1 MPMVIENIS
10 YTIREKEKDN
20 GVSSLDELMEE
31 INIDIDTAV
40 LAKEKVG
47 LYDKETSRGELL
59 EVWAVELS
67 TNYTVQG
74 LSRIMEYYG
83 LSRRKLRKDEMV
95 QTIVMYEDNPEN
107 WELVEKRRRL
117 WENIEELAQD
127 SYLSKYVSF

>member
-1 MPMVIENIS
+1 MVIENIS

-31 INIDIDTAV
+31 INIDIDTVV
-40 LAKEKVG
+40 LAKENVG
-47 LYDKETSRGELL
+47 LSDEETSRGELM

>member
-1 MPMVIENIS
+1 MVIENIS

-20 GVSSLDELMEE
+20 GVSSLDELMKE
-31 INIDIDTAV
+31 INTDIDTAV
-40 LAKEKVG
+40 LAREKSG
-47 LYDKETSRGELL
+47 ISDEETSRCELM
-59 EVWAVELS
+59 EVWAVNLS

-95 QTIVMYEDNPEN
+95 QTIVMFEDDPEN

>member
-20 GVSSLDELMEE
+20 GVIGLDELMEE
-31 INIDIDTAV
+31 INTDIDAAV
-40 LAKEKVG
+40 LAREEGG
-47 LYDKETSRGELL
+47 LSGEETSRGELM

-95 QTIVMYEDNPEN
+95 QTIVMYEDDPEN

>member
-1 MPMVIENIS
+1 MVIENIS

-31 INIDIDTAV
+31 INTDIDTAV
-40 LAKEKVG
+40 LAREKGG
-47 LYDKETSRGELL
+47 LSDEERSRGELM

-95 QTIVMYEDNPEN
+95 QTIVMYEDDPEN

>member
-1 MPMVIENIS
+1 MVIENIS

-31 INIDIDTAV
+31 INTDIDTVV
-40 LAKEKVG
+40 LAREKGG
-47 LYDKETSRGELL
+47 LSDEETSRGELM

-95 QTIVMYEDNPEN
+95 QTIVMYEDDPDN

>member
-20 GVSSLDELMEE
+20 GVIGLDELMEE
-31 INIDIDTAV
+31 INTDIDAAV
-40 LAKEKVG
+40 LAREEGG
-47 LYDKETSRGELL
+47 LSGEETSRGELM

-83 LSRRKLRKDEMV
+83 MSRRKLRKDEMV
-95 QTIVMYEDNPEN
+95 QTIVMYEDDPEN

>member
-1 MPMVIENIS
+1 MVIENIS

-31 INIDIDTAV
+31 INTDIDTAV
-40 LAKEKVG
+40 LAREKG
-47 LYDKETSRGELL
+47 GISDEETSRGELM

-95 QTIVMYEDNPEN
+95 QTIVMYEDDPEN

>member
-1 MPMVIENIS
+1 MVIENIS

-31 INIDIDTAV
+31 INTDIDAAV
-40 LAKEKVG
+40 LAREQDG
-47 LYDKETSRGELL
+47 LSDEETSRGELM

-95 QTIVMYEDNPEN
+95 QTIVMYEDDPEN

>member
-1 MPMVIENIS
+1 MVIENIS
-10 YTIREKEKDN
+10 YSIREKEKDT

-31 INIDIDTAV
+31 INTDIDTAV
-40 LAKEKVG
+40 LAREKGG
-47 LYDKETSRGELL
+47 LSDEETGRCELM

-95 QTIVMYEDNPEN
+95 QTIVMYEDDPEN

>member
-1 MPMVIENIS
+1 MVIENIS

-20 GVSSLDELMEE
+20 GVSSFDELMEE
-31 INIDIDTAV
+31 INTDIDTAV
-40 LAKEKVG
+40 LARENGG
-47 LYDKETSRGELL
+47 LSDEETSRGELM

-74 LSRIMEYYG
+74 LSRIMEYYD

-95 QTIVMYEDNPEN
+95 QTIVMYEDDPEN

-117 WENIEELAQD
+117 WENIVELAQD

>member
-1 MPMVIENIS
+1 MVIENIS

-31 INIDIDTAV
+31 INTNIDTAV
-40 LAKEKVG
+40 LAREKGG
-47 LYDKETSRGELL
+47 LSDEETGRGELM

-95 QTIVMYEDNPEN
+95 QTIVMYEDDPDN